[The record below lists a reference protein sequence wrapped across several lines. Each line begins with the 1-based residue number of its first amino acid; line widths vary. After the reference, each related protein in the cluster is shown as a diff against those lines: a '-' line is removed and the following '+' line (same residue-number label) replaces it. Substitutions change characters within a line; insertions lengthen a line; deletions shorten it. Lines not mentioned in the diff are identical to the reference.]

1 MTARIYKFTAR
12 QPQARPGA
20 GHAPSA
26 PEPLRYIAPHRLAQL
41 TRDEGYDDFI
51 RADGRTRLGTPYP
64 DYPVGVRFV
73 PSHRKAPF
81 GERMTLWFRLNGE
94 AATFAFAMF
103 AVGLLL
109 VVVVCA
115 FVGVG
120 R

>member
-1 MTARIYKFTAR
+1 MTARILPFTAR
-12 QPQARPGA
+12 RPQARPGA

-26 PEPLRYIAPHRLAQL
+26 PDFSP
-41 TRDEGYDDFI
+41 DEGYDDFI

>member
-1 MTARIYKFTAR
+1 MTARIIPFTNAPAR
-12 QPQARPGA
+12 
-20 GHAPSA
+20 APTRDSS
-26 PEPLRYIAPHRLAQL
+26 PPTSVTPLPYIAPHRLAQVMG
-41 TRDEGYDDFI
+41 DGDDFI
-51 RADGRTRLGTPYP
+51 RRDGRTRLGTPYP

-94 AATFAFAMF
+94 AATFWFAMF

-109 VVVVCA
+109 MAVVCA